1 MPNKDNK
8 TDDVVLTDKVTEADM
23 TRIRLDT
30 KASLDMQPK
39 VQVRLPRAAKNEP
52 NFETV
57 QINGYTYQIMRG
69 TDVQVPQAVRDI
81 LIEAN
86 LL

>member
-1 MPNKDNK
+1 MSKETSVAISP
-8 TDDVVLTDKVTEADM
+8 DKVTEADM
-23 TRIRLDT
+23 ARIRNNTRDALE
-30 KASLDMQPK
+30 LQPK
-39 VQVRLPRAAKNEP
+39 VGVRLPKAGKNEP

-69 TDVQVPQAVRDI
+69 HDVLVPQAVRDI